1 MLVIIQKSHLM
12 NIIYYNALTIFD
24 ELSSDKRYLIA
35 IDANLVST
43 HQVELPKISPAKAK
57 KAIPFL
63 LEDVLLSDIEEL
75 DFFVKKTIGTPNFYD
90 VIVVEKQ
97 VMSGLQRKIEQAQL
111 EVERCVIDFML
122 LPNEQGKMH
131 YIEDEQG
138 VLFRLGEF
146 LGGRMNKVL
155 FDKLPTDDYQLIS
168 ATIAIKHTQQVN
180 LLDIDWLRNWEK
192 LLHQWRFSIVIIL
205 SLMVL
210 MPVQLIVDNYY
221 LNQQIQTQQNSN
233 KNTFKKLFPEVRRI
247 VDLPVQIKQKLKQ
260 ANKYKSRSGDDL
272 LSKLTEVKSKATI
285 KRLKFNQK
293 TLTLTP

>member
-1 MLVIIQKSHLM
+1 M